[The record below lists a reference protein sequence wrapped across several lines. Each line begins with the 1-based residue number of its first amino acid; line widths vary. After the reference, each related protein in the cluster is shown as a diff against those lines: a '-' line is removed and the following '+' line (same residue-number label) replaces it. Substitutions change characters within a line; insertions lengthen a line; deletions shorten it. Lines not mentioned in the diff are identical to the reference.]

1 MRQRPLSLL
10 SFRRLPLLLLLL
22 CCMSFGVRRL
32 FASMANVSKA
42 KGQHRGQGPRY
53 CAGGPVAGRNIDRC
67 LQLN

>member
-1 MRQRPLSLL
+1 MRQRSLSLL

-42 KGQHRGQGPRY
+42 KGQHRRGMHPSFTGLSS
-53 CAGGPVAGRNIDRC
+53 G
-67 LQLN
+67 